1 MGSCLTLNYHVLTK
15 QETIGKRCP
24 GGEQQGKGTQEN
36 CSATWL
42 AGLGFMGMGLV
53 SGLALAPGP
62 SWWHTHLS
70 DKIDSSKKDSRRTY
84 GLVSPVSF

>member
-1 MGSCLTLNYHVLTK
+1 M
-15 QETIGKRCP
+15 E
-24 GGEQQGKGTQEN
+24 KGTWAESKQQDKETWEN
-36 CSATWL
+36 SSAMWL
-42 AGLGFMGMGLV
+42 AVLGFMVMGLV
-53 SGLALAPGP
+53 SGLSLALGP